1 MIISTAALT
10 WLVGTATV
18 VTLIA
23 PLVLIAFWIRDLIK
37 GHLW

>member
-10 WLVGTATV
+10 WLVGAATA
-18 VTLIA
+18 VTLAA

>member
-1 MIISTAALT
+1 MIISTTALA

-18 VTLIA
+18 VTVVA